1 MELGEAAQKEIEK
14 SYSKLFWAIKNVEN
28 WLKTSQNLIKFK
40 ILPFPLFTFLITTN
54 TKKYYDFL

>member
-1 MELGEAAQKEIEK
+1 MELGEAAQKETEK
-14 SYSKLFWAIKNVEN
+14 SNSELFWAIKNVEN
-28 WLKTSQNLIKFK
+28 WLKTSQNLIKFE